1 MDMEAKDVVSKV
13 KRIEIKAR
21 GLSKHVFAGQ
31 YHSAFK
37 GKGMAFSEVRE
48 YQYGDDVR
56 SVDWNVT
63 ARFNHPY
70 IKVFEEERELTVM
83 LLIDVSS
90 SNLFGSVS
98 NFKSDLILELAGV
111 LSFSAIFNNDKVGVI
126 LFSDIIEKYIPPK
139 KGRSHILRIISELI
153 KFEPKNSGT
162 DVSVPIKFMTNV
174 QKKKCTS
181 FIISDFQSKDFLE
194 SLRIGKKRHDL
205 VAIRLID
212 KLETELPNVGLIR
225 AFDIETKDTIWIDTS
240 SDDIRKKYR
249 NQWLQFDAKISEMF
263 KKTGVDE
270 VPIYTNQDYVKPLVK
285 LFKKRE
291 SKN

>member
-1 MDMEAKDVVSKV
+1 MEAKDIVSKV

-70 IKVFEEERELTVM
+70 IKIFEEERELTVM

-139 KGRSHILRIISELI
+139 KGKSHILRIISELI
-153 KFEPKNSGT
+153 KFEPKNTGT

-174 QKKKCTS
+174 QKKKCTA
-181 FIISDFQSKDFLE
+181 FVISDFQSNDFLE

-225 AFDIETKDTIWIDTS
+225 ALDIETNEVVWIDS
-240 SDDIRKKYR
+240 SSAEIRKRYR
-249 NQWLQFDAKISEMF
+249 NQWLQFDTKISEMF
-263 KKTGVDE
+263 KKTGIDE
-270 VPIYTNQDYVKPLVK
+270 VPIHTNQDYVKPLVK